1 MTKCK
6 QVLKFSISQT
16 EAAEGPNI
24 GRTLLPYEGLGG
36 GFEWKQSRLQLKILL
51 F

>member
-6 QVLKFSISQT
+6 QVLKFSTSQT

-24 GRTLLPYEGLGG
+24 GREGG
-36 GFEWKQSRLQLKILL
+36 GHCVFKQILRGH
-51 F
+51 FKPTPNATV